1 MPKTVRHA
9 VADRSSS
16 EEFFGV
22 ASKTKKG
29 AGFGRLPISVRF
41 MLQHKSSFFRTAI
54 AVTLAV
60 FAGVFAAFAAVA
72 TFAVGTAAIAATLA
86 VFAGVLTAFAAVAT
100 FAVGTAATAGTTT
113 FFSFCRIGLG
123 TTSGKSGGQRKEHQN
138 GQTRHDFVIFHD
150 ILSSI
155 TDVLSQSR
163 RQATRLSAQKQ
174 KNQSR
179 KEHQFRNT
187 HSKMRRG
194 TCNARLCRRY

>member
-41 MLQHKSSFFRTAI
+41 MLQHKSSFFRTAT
-54 AVTLAV
+54 AV
-60 FAGVFAAFAAVA
+60 
-72 TFAVGTAAIAATLA
+72 TLA